1 MQQIVSSSLTCKHI
15 DLFGSRSLSRAACRS
30 SWGHFPPR
38 CRSLLRRV
46 SLDSERTGVCRAATP
61 HTHTH
66 QAWKNN
72 RRSKD
77 HLVSG
82 ATWAGGGSLGEWTR
96 REKLARK
103 DGKIQDFWTHSTLYE
118 IIELYTF
125 YGCFAF
131 WNWLHFILSLR
142 YCLAM
147 HGQNGQ
153 RRS

>member
-66 QAWKNN
+66 TKLGKTIDAA
-72 RRSKD
+72 RT
-77 HLVSG
+77 
-82 ATWAGGGSLGEWTR
+82 TWFQGQRGLAGGVLESGQGERSSLGKTAKYR
-96 REKLARK
+96 
-103 DGKIQDFWTHSTLYE
+103 TS
-118 IIELYTF
+118 ELTALCMRSLNCIYSMDV
-125 YGCFAF
+125 
-131 WNWLHFILSLR
+131 LHFETGFTLF
-142 YCLAM
+142 
-147 HGQNGQ
+147 
-153 RRS
+153 